1 MTAQRH
7 ILEIICEDEFALLAI
22 HCREDDYNFAFF
34 LNKYLG
40 LSLKKKENDL
50 DLLQK
55 NIPVSFPLFEHRD
68 ESTENVIFLVGNT
81 FKTTYQKTTSAG
93 SLFAQENEEKTY
105 YLIPEYKK
113 TDYFL
118 KIISD
123 SPKDVE
129 ELFLSKVMKIPI
141 VITAYSLDYTTLKS
155 KQNLNFD

>member
-1 MTAQRH
+1 TSHRH

-22 HCREDDYNFAFF
+22 HCHEEDYNFAFF

-40 LSLKKKENDL
+40 LSLKKKEKDL

-68 ESTENVIFLVGNT
+68 ESTENVIFLVGNR

-129 ELFLSKVMKIPI
+129 ELFLSKVIKIPI
-141 VITAYSLDYTTLKS
+141 VITAYSLDYTILKS

>member
-1 MTAQRH
+1 MTTQRYT
-7 ILEIICEDEFALLAI
+7 LENICEDEFSLLAI
-22 HCREDDYNFAFF
+22 HCHEEDYNFAFF

-40 LSLKKKENDL
+40 LRLKKKGNDL

-55 NIPVSFPLFEHRD
+55 GVPVSFPLFEYR
-68 ESTENVIFLVGNT
+68 EETTENIFFLVGNIYRST
-81 FKTTYQKTTSAG
+81 FQKTTSAG
-93 SLFAQENEEKTY
+93 SLFTEENEEKTY

-123 SPKDVE
+123 SPKELE
-129 ELFLSKVMKIPI
+129 ELFLSKIMKLPI